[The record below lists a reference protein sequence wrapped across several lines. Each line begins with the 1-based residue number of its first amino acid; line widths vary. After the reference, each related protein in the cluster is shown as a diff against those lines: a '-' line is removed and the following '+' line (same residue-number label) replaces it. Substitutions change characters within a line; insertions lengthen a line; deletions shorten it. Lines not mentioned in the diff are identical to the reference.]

1 MEKEFEI
8 NMVLS
13 NVKDETDFSITV
25 KFVQW
30 VESNGWYCGGT
41 ISELDENGETIKII
55 E

>member
-13 NVKDETDFSITV
+13 NVIGETEDTITT
-25 KFVQW
+25 KFIQW
-30 VESNGWYCGGT
+30 VESNGWYCGGG
-41 ISELDENGETIKII
+41 IFELDENGKSIKII